1 MRSNLLDSDLLNF
14 IVEQG
19 YAPGDQLPPLS
30 ELSERLE
37 INIGKLR
44 EQLEVARTLGLVEVR
59 PRTGIRLKP
68 YEFLPAI
75 RLSVL
80 FALALQRDQF
90 MAFTEL
96 RNHIEAAFWFEA
108 CETLSQADLDALQ
121 DLINRA
127 FAKLNRGEF
136 IEIPH
141 LEHRKFHMG
150 IFAHID
156 NPFVK
161 GLLEAYWEAYEA
173 VELNT
178 YSDLHYWQE
187 AWNYHQKILDHI
199 ARREFQEALEAF
211 IAHTRLFRH
220 RNPHP
225 NVNGVQANGVA
236 AQPTQ
241 TPPTTAIRPSPK

>member
-1 MRSNLLDSDLLNF
+1 MLSKRLDSDLLNY
-14 IVEQG
+14 IVEQDLK
-19 YAPGDQLPPLS
+19 PGDQLPALS
-30 ELSERLE
+30 DLSQILK

-59 PRTGIRLKP
+59 PRTGIRLKQ
-68 YEFLPAI
+68 YDFLPAI

-96 RNHIEAAFWFEA
+96 RNHIEAAFWHEA
-108 CETLSQADLDALQ
+108 CESLTEADIAALKE
-121 DLINRA
+121 LVSRA

-141 LEHRKFHMG
+141 VEHRKFHMG
-150 IFAHID
+150 IFAHVD

-178 YSDLHYWQE
+178 YSELEYWQE
-187 AWNYHQKILDHI
+187 AWNYHQKIIDHI
-199 ARREFQEALEAF
+199 ARREFDDALAAF

-220 RNPHP
+220 RK
-225 NVNGVQANGVA
+225 
-236 AQPTQ
+236 
-241 TPPTTAIRPSPK
+241 PSPNGAAPRSVPAEAPQTAFPPPLK